1 MTLTD
6 PGLTDEITAL
16 YLNRMVGKW
25 ILQGTSLAYYLNLVL
40 NLIRLLYNLNN
51 NAEI

>member
-40 NLIRLLYNLNN
+40 ISYQITLQP
-51 NAEI
+51 E